1 MHRIF
6 SGIQPSGV
14 LHIGN
19 YIGAIRNWLSL
30 QKENQCIFSIVDL
43 HAITIPQDPKEL
55 RQNIYKLAAW
65 YLACGLDP
73 ERSILF
79 VQSRVKEH
87 AELAWILNTLTKISE
102 LKLMHQFKE
111 KSKDRSDSITIG
123 LFDYPVLMAAD
134 ILLYGT
140 TLVPIGED
148 QQQHLELTRELAR
161 RFNGLYGDTF
171 KIPEGY
177 VPDVGARIMGLD
189 DPKKKMSKSAQSSY
203 NYISLDDSPEI
214 IRRKIGRAVT
224 DSDALI
230 QVGASKPA
238 VSNLLAIYSAITG
251 KSVGD
256 IEKRYHGKG
265 YKEFKTGLAEE
276 LVAFVRPLQEKY
288 EGYISQPKL
297 LSDMLADGAKKARA
311 LAGVLMENVR
321 EKVGL
326 GG

>member
-1 MHRIF
+1 MKVF

-14 LHIGN
+14 PHIGN
-19 YIGAIRNWLSL
+19 YIGAIHNWLSL
-30 QKENQCIFSIVDL
+30 QKGNQCIFSIVDM
-43 HAITIPQDPKEL
+43 HTITVPHTPKEL
-55 RQNIYKLAAW
+55 HENIGKLAAW
-65 YLACGLDP
+65 YLAFGLNP
-73 ERSILF
+73 EKSILF
-79 VQSRVKEH
+79 VQSDVKEH

-111 KSKDRSDSITIG
+111 KSKDRPDSITAA

-171 KIPEGY
+171 SIPEGY
-177 VPDVGARIMGLD
+177 VSDIGARIMGLD

-203 NYISLDDSPEI
+203 NYISFDDSPEI
-214 IRRKIGRAVT
+214 IRRKISRAVT

-230 QVGASKPA
+230 KAGVSKPA
-238 VSNLLAIYSAITG
+238 VSNLLAIYSAVTG
-251 KSVGD
+251 KPIGE
-256 IEKRYHGKG
+256 IEKFYHGKG
-265 YKEFKTGLAEE
+265 YKEFKGGLAEE
-276 LVAFVRPLQEKY
+276 LVAFIRPLQEKY
-288 EGYISQPKL
+288 EEYISKPKL
-297 LSDMLADGAKKARA
+297 LARLLADGAEKARA
-311 LAGVLMENVR
+311 MASGMMKEVR

-326 GG
+326 GRI